1 MYKRKSL
8 NLSEGNIRTKLLIML
23 KFIKHYALE
32 IYTVLAMAFI
42 VYTAMLDEI
51 SFIQKLVV
59 VDAFIFI
66 LHEWEEGHYPGGF
79 VNLIAGLIG
88 VEVNEETKRASR
100 IPAGILLLL
109 LSIVPFVCHDVPL
122 ITMAVATFGIIEG
135 FVHTIGIRLF
145 RMKRFYTPGM
155 ATAWLE
161 LIVSG
166 VMIAYIVINN
176 LGQWYDY
183 VFGPIVMFLCF
194 GTLQKTMTLMVG
206 INYGDLPKMIKKQW
220 SKKN

>member
-1 MYKRKSL
+1 M
-8 NLSEGNIRTKLLIML
+8 I

-42 VYTAMLDEI
+42 VYTAMLGEL

-59 VDAFIFI
+59 FDAFLFI

-79 VNLIAGLIG
+79 VNMITELIG
-88 VEVNEETKRASR
+88 VEVSEETKRASR
-100 IPAGILLLL
+100 IPAGILLLM
-109 LSIVPFVCHDVPL
+109 LSIIPFVFDNVPL
-122 ITMAVATFGIIEG
+122 VTMAVATFGIIEG

-145 RMKRFYTPGM
+145 HTKRFYTPGM
-155 ATAWLE
+155 VTAWLE
-161 LIVSG
+161 LVVSG
-166 VMIAYIVINN
+166 LMIAYLVANH

-183 VFGPIVMFLCF
+183 LFGPIIMFLCF

-206 INYGDLPKMIKKQW
+206 INYGDMPKMIRRQW
-220 SKKN
+220 KRKADC

>member
-1 MYKRKSL
+1 M
-8 NLSEGNIRTKLLIML
+8 I

-42 VYTAMLDEI
+42 VYTAMLGEL

-59 VDAFIFI
+59 FDAFLFI

-79 VNLIAGLIG
+79 VNMITELIG
-88 VEVNEETKRASR
+88 VEVSEETKRASR
-100 IPAGILLLL
+100 IPAGILLLM
-109 LSIVPFVCHDVPL
+109 LSIIPFVFDNVPL
-122 ITMAVATFGIIEG
+122 VTMAIATFGIIES

-145 RMKRFYTPGM
+145 HTKRFYTPGM
-155 ATAWLE
+155 VTAWLE
-161 LIVSG
+161 LVVSG
-166 VMIAYIVINN
+166 LMIAYLVANH

-183 VFGPIVMFLCF
+183 LFGPIVMFLCF

-206 INYGDLPKMIKKQW
+206 INYGDMPKMIRRQW
-220 SKKN
+220 KRKADC

>member
-1 MYKRKSL
+1 M
-8 NLSEGNIRTKLLIML
+8 I

-32 IYTVLAMAFI
+32 IYTVLAMIFI
-42 VYTAMLDEI
+42 VYTAMLGEL

-59 VDAFIFI
+59 IDAFLFI

-79 VNLIAGLIG
+79 INLISNLIG
-88 VEVNEETKRASR
+88 KEPSEETKRASR

-109 LSIVPFVCHDVPL
+109 LSIVPFVFDDVPL
-122 ITMAVATFGIIEG
+122 VTMAVATFGIIEG
-135 FVHTIGIRLF
+135 FVHTMGIRLF

-161 LIVSG
+161 LVISG
-166 VMIAYIVINN
+166 MMIAYLVTNH
-176 LGQWYDY
+176 LGRWYDY
-183 VFGPIVMFLCF
+183 VFGPIIMFLCF

-206 INYGDLPKMIKKQW
+206 INYSDMPKMIKKMW
-220 SKKN
+220 NKKTEE